1 MYKVIIM
8 YDRFK
13 AIISNKCFV
22 KDKNGVIYKYIPFKS
37 HFIKMTHWEIG
48 EDRRVPFKDMAN
60 SFENKCAKVIEK
72 KKAATL
78 INAYWDSI
86 EREWNFDGKKYK
98 VLSFND
104 YSVYVKNKYNIDYFK
119 THKFKYGRYDLQLYL
134 GWYQGNLVW
143 FIYRPNIERCCMT
156 KFNGIDKTPGIYIIG
171 YTDKKHI
178 KPIID
183 CETNEF
189 I

>member
-1 MYKVIIM
+1 MYE
-8 YDRFK
+8 RFK

-22 KDKNGVIYKYIPFKS
+22 KDNDGVIYKYIPFKS
-37 HFIKMTHWEIG
+37 HFIKMTHWDIG
-48 EDRRVPFKDMAN
+48 DDRRVPFKYMAN
-60 SFENKCAKVIEK
+60 YFENGFAKVIEK

-78 INAYWDSI
+78 INIYWDNL
-86 EREWNFDGKKYK
+86 EREWEFDGKKYK

-104 YSVYVKNKYNIDYFK
+104 YPDYVKNKYEIDYFK
-119 THKFKYGRYDLQLYL
+119 PHNFKYEIYDLQMYL
-134 GWYQGNLVW
+134 GWYQGKLVW
-143 FIYRPNIERCCMT
+143 FIYRPSIDRCCMT
-156 KFNGIDKTPGIYIIG
+156 KFNGIDKCPGIYIIG

>member
-37 HFIKMTHWEIG
+37 HFIKMTHWEIC

-78 INAYWDSI
+78 INDYWDSI

-98 VLSFND
+98 VLSFED
-104 YSVYVKNKYNIDYFK
+104 YSDDVKDKYNINYFK
-119 THKFKYGRYDLQLYL
+119 PHNFKYDIFNLEFYI
-134 GWYQGNLVW
+134 GWYQGKLIW
-143 FIYRPNIERCCMT
+143 FIYRPSIDRCCIT
-156 KFNGIDKTPGIYIIG
+156 KFIGIDKCPGIDIIA
-171 YTDKKHI
+171 YTGKIHI